1 MAETTAPAEEWGIV
15 ELFGHV
21 RLAGRVSEVER
32 FGGKLLRLEIPK
44 PDGNW
49 LITQDI
55 GPGALYRISYV
66 TEATARLVAQHH
78 QPAPV
83 HRYELE
89 APSTAVE
96 VDEDDDPNL
105 DPDEWPAELVR

>member
-1 MAETTAPAEEWGIV
+1 MGAADGQASAEEWAVV

-32 FGGKLLRLEIPK
+32 FGGKMLRLEIPK
-44 PDGNW
+44 PDGGW
-49 LITQDI
+49 LATKDI
-55 GPGALYRISYV
+55 GSAALYAV
-66 TEATARLVAQHH
+66 TYTDEATARVVAAHH

-89 APSTAVE
+89 APKPEPA
-96 VDEDDDPNL
+96 DDSNA